1 MSEIR
6 SIGHL
11 ECSNESCNYQSPE
24 MSRGIEDFRNL
35 VGEKCPNCSE
45 VIFNDED
52 FEQVSRVFAYLSS
65 LEGKQMQSEYIDFE
79 DVTEDTTQEG
89 E

>member
-1 MSEIR
+1 MSEIQ

-11 ECSNESCNYQSPE
+11 ECQNENCKYQSPE

-35 VGEKCPNCSE
+35 VGEVCPNCSE
-45 VIFNDED
+45 ILFNTED
-52 FEQVSRVFAYLSS
+52 FEQISRVFEYLSS
-65 LEGKQMQSEYIDFE
+65 LEGKNMSTDYIDFE
-79 DVTEDTTQEG
+79 DVTEDSTKEG